1 MLAQKQPAQAA
12 DMLAQ
17 RVKALVKAGEGGH
30 RNSAQFL
37 ELLSPEGSSLLERA
51 EEVYTSREYLLDM
64 KIKLFLLYS
73 SVWLTSLTTLATQR
87 RSSKSAESS
96 RWDIAMS
103 GVGLYHLDEE
113 SSNETMSPSFLE
125 AVGSLHQPRSPPLL
139 QVWFIHPGYGG

>member
-1 MLAQKQPAQAA
+1 M
-12 DMLAQ
+12 
-17 RVKALVKAGEGGH
+17 KALVKAGEGGH
-30 RNSAQFL
+30 WNSAQFL

-96 RWDIAMS
+96 R
-103 GVGLYHLDEE
+103 
-113 SSNETMSPSFLE
+113 
-125 AVGSLHQPRSPPLL
+125 
-139 QVWFIHPGYGG
+139 